1 MSAVSE
7 KVRKALYA
15 KSNVSAVVGS
25 GKLTAIYDS
34 KAPEDAT
41 LPYGIFQRQA
51 PGTPTYGFGTTAA
64 PTKHLESDLWLFKVL
79 ADEDSS
85 TTKEPQEFAEDMA
98 ETWKTTLGNT
108 LTLSGNTVRWM
119 VWFADMPQLEE
130 QQGDRY
136 IYHRGFQ
143 LRIGVE

>member
-1 MSAVSE
+1 MSANSE

-15 KSNVSAVVGS
+15 KSNVAAVVGT
-25 GKLTAIYDS
+25 GKLTAIYES
-34 KAPEDAT
+34 KGPEDAV

-51 PGTPTYGFGTTAA
+51 PGSPVYSFGATQQ
-64 PTKHLESDLWLFKVL
+64 LETDLWLFKVL

-98 ETWKTTLGNT
+98 ALWRSTLGTT
-108 LTLSGNTVRWM
+108 LTLSGATIRWM
-119 VWFADMPQLEE
+119 QWAADMPPFEE

-136 IYHRGFQ
+136 IYHRGFL
-143 LRIGVE
+143 LRISTDG